1 MQQVQPPPHMAV
13 VASADSTSLLACAAP
28 GPTQAPAAVTP
39 MCLQPQLILT
49 LPIAVQGAGL
59 GAACPNSCAPVQQH
73 LQLRQR
79 GPAHQHKQ
87 RSRRRQQQQQLDDNL
102 PSQLYAESTVF
113 FAGVSPIATQEA
125 LLCVFQEFGRVV
137 HLSVFRPYR
146 TSKTSKVGCQLI

>member
-1 MQQVQPPPHMAV
+1 MAV
-13 VASADSTSLLACAAP
+13 VASASSTSWLACAAP

-39 MCLQPQLILT
+39 MCLQPLLTPT
-49 LPIAVQGAGL
+49 LPTAVQGAGL
-59 GAACPNSCAPVQQH
+59 GAAGAACPNSCAAVQQH
-73 LQLRQR
+73 QQLRQR

-87 RSRRRQQQQQLDDNL
+87 KSRRRQQQHQLDDTL

-146 TSKTSKVGCQLI
+146 TCKTSKVGCRQLT